1 MKRILLTIIMLSAVW
16 LTAQSQ
22 TDVVI
27 GNAKTYAGDTLTM
40 YAIDDYITRHETPIA
55 TAVVDKDGNF
65 TFNAPVKNI
74 TQAYIDLSVFKCM
87 IYLQPNGR
95 QRIVLPEKQ
104 KIEPQDELNPFFRKY
119 EFYPKLI
126 DAPKDDLNT
135 LIQAFDQNY
144 RNALNRIISA
154 KFSVTKAIVDSVES
168 IISARYP
175 KDNPYF
181 ANYMKYRFAMLD
193 HIAYHRNRDII
204 VKEYFTGKDVLYRN
218 PAYCE
223 LFDEMFPNM
232 FANFKHHF
240 ASHDDKRQAID
251 DKSYHSLKR
260 SIAAEPKIASSDL
273 ADYMIIKG
281 MKDAYYTDTIPK
293 ETLIALADSVASYC
307 PNKDFRA
314 MASTLSTEFSTLL
327 TGRAAPQLDL
337 SDINGEK
344 KGLYDFAGKFAY
356 VMFFNPDS
364 YTALSDLE
372 LIKGIR
378 QDFPPGI
385 LDIVIVFVS
394 SSRDEYKEFVESDPD
409 LELPVYWYN
418 GNKEMLRKY
427 NVRAYPTYYLISP
440 ESLINMNPAPAPT
453 ENFQPKFDA
462 AYRTWRN
469 DRARK
474 QYQSSPGIK

>member
-1 MKRILLTIIMLSAVW
+1 MKSTLFTIILLITLLPTVLA
-16 LTAQSQ
+16 Q
-22 TDVVI
+22 TDIVS
-27 GNAKTYAGDTLTM
+27 GNAKTYAGDTLMM
-40 YAIDDYITRHETPIA
+40 YAIDNYITRNETPIA
-55 TAVVDKDGNF
+55 TAVVDANGNF
-65 TFNAPVKNI
+65 TFKAPVQYI

-87 IYLQPNGR
+87 IYLQPGKN

-104 KIEPQDELNPFFRKY
+104 KIKPQDELNPFFKKY

-126 DAPKDDLNT
+126 DPSPDDLNT
-135 LIQAFDQNY
+135 LIPRFDYNY
-144 RNALNRIISA
+144 GNALNKIITA
-154 KFSVTKAIVDSVES
+154 KYGVTKAIVDSVES

-175 KDNPYF
+175 KNNTYF
-181 ANYMKYRFAMLD
+181 NDYMKYRFAMLD
-193 HIAYHRNRDII
+193 HIAYHRNKDILI
-204 VKEYFTGKDVLYRN
+204 SEYFTGKEVLYRN

-232 FANFKHHF
+232 FSNFKHHF
-240 ASHDDKRQAID
+240 TSNADKSQAID
-251 DKSYHSLKR
+251 DKSYHALKR
-260 SIAAEPKIASSDL
+260 SLAAEPKVASSQL
-273 ADYMIIKG
+273 ADYMILKG
-281 MKDAYYTDTIPK
+281 LKDSYYADTIPK
-293 ETLIALADSVASYC
+293 ENLVAIADSVAYYC
-307 PNKDFRA
+307 GNKDFRNI
-314 MASTLSTEFSTLL
+314 ASTLSTEFTTLL
-327 TGRAAPQLDL
+327 CGHAAPKLDL
-337 SDINGEK
+337 SDINGERK
-344 KGLYDFAGKFAY
+344 SLYDFAGKFAY

-394 SSRDEYKEFVESDPD
+394 SSREDYTDFVASDPE

-440 ESLINMNPAPAPT
+440 ESLINMNPAPSPT

-462 AYRTWRN
+462 SYRTWRN

-474 QYQSSPGIK
+474 QYQNSPGIK